1 MAAIDRRVLTAQS
14 TLSRFLVYREWC
26 GNLTMRRHQKR
37 SLYGSMRSCIHTV
50 YITYDTMF
58 SRRVENY
65 SGCSKRIPRRG
76 NSVIT
81 AIFVHR
87 RRAVR
92 MRRSMFNGLMFQ
104 LARKC
109 AVTYLPVLLSES
121 IADEELSML
130 SAPAHRCHGGQF
142 LCARVNEAV
151 SIQYT
156 YSPTNYNP
164 AFFPKFPRYSPR
176 TDEPC
181 IIDHLGP

>member
-1 MAAIDRRVLTAQS
+1 MGWWLLLTGES
-14 TLSRFLVYREWC
+14 SLLSLLFLVSWSIGVSTFYREWC

-81 AIFVHR
+81 AIFVHH

-92 MRRSMFNGLMFQ
+92 MRRSMSNGLMLQ

-109 AVTYLPVLLSES
+109 AVTYLYSYPSPSRTKSCLCSVLLLTDATEGNS
-121 IADEELSML
+121 
-130 SAPAHRCHGGQF
+130 
-142 LCARVNEAV
+142 CALV
-151 SIQYT
+151 
-156 YSPTNYNP
+156 
-164 AFFPKFPRYSPR
+164 
-176 TDEPC
+176 
-181 IIDHLGP
+181 